1 MERAQRD
8 SAKKTL
14 KFGLDMN
21 IAYKVKK
28 LTRYYIDKSVLI
40 IDCHSHGFGGMGD
53 RFDSILPP
61 NLIVSITCY

>member
-40 IDCHSHGFGGMGD
+40 IDCHSHGFGGTQD
-53 RFDSILPP
+53 RFEPILQPAFI
-61 NLIVSITCY
+61 LRIACY